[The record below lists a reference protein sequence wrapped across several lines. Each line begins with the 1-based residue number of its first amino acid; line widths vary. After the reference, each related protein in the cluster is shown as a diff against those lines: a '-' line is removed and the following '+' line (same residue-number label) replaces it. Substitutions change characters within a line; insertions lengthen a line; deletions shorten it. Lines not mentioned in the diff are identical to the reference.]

1 VVEKDKTRKVEK
13 SQIQSLAEM
22 LFFATNSL

>member
-1 VVEKDKTRKVEK
+1 
-13 SQIQSLAEM
+13 M

>member
-1 VVEKDKTRKVEK
+1 V
-13 SQIQSLAEM
+13 